1 MRRAALL
8 ALALAGCS
16 SGQQS
21 ASNSATAQTAAQPKS
36 GYALRS
42 NVEGASLVRLPELAR
57 VTPAPLEPDS
67 YCSERLVQPKSAGGK
82 LAAAK
87 GWRVAQEETFH
98 KLQAVLILRGYEQM
112 TSGRCNSIDPN
123 IAFFEGT
130 KLIGVLYPKGK
141 DGIGISAMEII
152 NDHLRVWSTDPMAQG
167 QINLA
172 GENLTFDKITGS
184 DSVCGG
190 KYRVPAIFGLRY
202 SAARRV
208 LATAG
213 WTPRP
218 HQNATE
224 IDDRTRDYRKR
235 FPETDACA
243 GTGYAECRFSL
254 RASDGQA
261 WINVDTLGEDDDPY
275 VNMYDAS
282 CDPEH
287 PEP

>member
-1 MRRAALL
+1 MKRTTLL

-21 ASNSATAQTAAQPKS
+21 ASNTATAQAPARS
-36 GYALRS
+36 EGGYALRS
-42 NVEGASLVRLPELAR
+42 NVEGASLVRLTELAR

-67 YCSERLVQPKSAGGK
+67 YCSERLVQPESEAGK

-87 GWRVAQEETFH
+87 GWRIAQEEVFH
-98 KLQAVLILRGYEQM
+98 KLQAVLILRGYERM
-112 TSGRCNSIDPN
+112 TSGRCNSIDAN

-141 DGIGISAMEII
+141 DGIGISAMEPID
-152 NDHLRVWSTDPMAQG
+152 DHLRVWSTDPMAQG
-167 QINLA
+167 QLNLA
-172 GENLTFDKITGS
+172 GESLTFDKIIGS

-202 SAARRV
+202 SAARRL

-218 HQNATE
+218 HQDATGG
-224 IDDRTRDYRKR
+224 DDRTGDYRRR

-282 CDPEH
+282 CDPER